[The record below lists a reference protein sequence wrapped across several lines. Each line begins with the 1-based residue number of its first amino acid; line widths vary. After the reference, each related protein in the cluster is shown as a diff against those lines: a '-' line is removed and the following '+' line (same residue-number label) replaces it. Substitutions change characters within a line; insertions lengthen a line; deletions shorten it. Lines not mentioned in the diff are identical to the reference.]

1 MIVSKYRKKIFN
13 NISFNYFK
21 EIIDHKIREHI
32 PEIQIIAMNDDC
44 EHNKIIYFTI
54 AKCTNSQW
62 EFSKGISHI
71 QISIPPKIN
80 ICEKLIVVIV
90 RDDQMDKHP
99 LVKTRGIQ
107 SSFLKRSS
115 ASCA

>member
-1 MIVSKYRKKIFN
+1 
-13 NISFNYFK
+13 
-21 EIIDHKIREHI
+21 
-32 PEIQIIAMNDDC
+32 MNDDC
-44 EHNKIIYFTI
+44 DHNKIIYFTI

-90 RDDQMDKHP
+90 KDDQMDKHP

-115 ASCA
+115 ASCT